1 MAGKKRATR
10 LKAVLFDLDG
20 VVTDTA
26 GLHAAAWRRMAHE
39 IGWRFDEDL
48 LDALRGVPRLEALA
62 LIAQRN
68 GLALSAGESDRLAA
82 RKNEYYVESLSGI
95 GPADILPG
103 VLDLL
108 DSLQAEGLRA
118 ALASASRNARA
129 IVERLGISA
138 RFDALAD
145 PAGLPGKPDPA
156 IFLECARLLGVAPE
170 SCLGIEDAQVGI
182 EAIRSAGMAAVAVG
196 RNLEGADA
204 WVAGTGELSISFLES
219 AFRKASLR
227 KAGGS

>member
-1 MAGKKRATR
+1 MAGEQRAME

-26 GLHAAAWRRMAHE
+26 GLHAAAWKRMALE
-39 IGWRFDEDL
+39 IGWSFDEDL

-62 LIAQRN
+62 LVAERN
-68 GLALSAGESDRLAA
+68 GLALSTEEGARLAA
-82 RKNEYYVESLSGI
+82 RKNGYYVESLSGI

-103 VLDLL
+103 ILPLL
-108 DSLQAEGLRA
+108 DSLRERGLRT

-129 IVERLGISA
+129 IVEKLGIA
-138 RFDALAD
+138 GCFDELAD

-156 IFLECARLLGVAPE
+156 IFLECARLLGIEPE

-182 EAIRSAGMAAVAVG
+182 DAIRSARMAAVAVG

-204 WVAGTGELSISFLES
+204 WVTDTRELTLPRLES

-227 KAGGS
+227 RARLS